1 MKYLFICSIVFYSS
15 CFISQDSVFLK
26 KKYLKNQSVALSTL
40 SSWSLLNL
48 SLNSTNLKS
57 YSKSNIQFSNTDY
70 FHQMNFSWNLVN
82 SGICVIGFLKIKD
95 LKKDYWTNTTLN
107 NLINK
112 NCKTLSINVG
122 LDIAYITTGLILRQ
136 YATQFTNS
144 ERSIGFGNSLITQG
158 SFLLVFDLIYLRSL
172 RKLIH

>member
-1 MKYLFICSIVFYSS
+1 MKYLFICLIIFSSS
-15 CFISQDSVFLK
+15 CFFSQDSLFLR

-48 SLNSTNLKS
+48 SLNSTNFKS
-57 YSKSNIQFSNTDY
+57 FYKSNIQSSNTDY

-95 LKKDYWTNTTLN
+95 LKKDYWNNTTLY

-158 SFLLVFDLIYLRSL
+158 SFLLVFDLIYLQSL

>member
-1 MKYLFICSIVFYSS
+1 MKYLFICLIMFSSICY
-15 CFISQDSVFLK
+15 ISQDSLFLR
-26 KKYLKNQSVALSTL
+26 KKYFKNQVVALSTL

-48 SLNSTNLKS
+48 SLNSTNFKS
-57 YSKSNIQFSNTDY
+57 YYKSNVQFSNTDY

-95 LKKDYWTNTTLN
+95 LNKDYWTNITLN
-107 NLINK
+107 NLIKK

-122 LDIAYITTGLILRQ
+122 LDIAYITTGFILRQ

-158 SFLLVFDLIYLRSL
+158 SFLLAFDLIYLQSL